1 MNFLEFP
8 EGPSSSLS
16 SSTEVLL
23 EVRERPEFIE
33 ERGLLGLEVGEVCEV
48 CGECGE
54 CGECGAGSPSSLLL
68 LLLLLLLLVVV
79 VVVLVVPPSKE
90 NVFDSCI
97 DFSAGPPP
105 KCGLRMGDMRGLR
118 RFVWSSRRGEEA
130 VEFGVPG
137 EASLEIC

>member
-68 LLLLLLLLVVV
+68 LLLLLV

-97 DFSAGPPP
+97 DFIAGPPP

-118 RFVWSSRRGEEA
+118 REEA

-137 EASLEIC
+137 EASLDIC